1 MNIVKK
7 VKCVVVIL
15 LLELGSIANAEYF
28 NSLSMKDGL
37 SQSSVLSVYQDILG
51 RIWVGTL
58 EGITVY
64 DGEKMV
70 SYKPWAQNHMKG
82 GARIL
87 VGNDIPMITGDKYGN
102 IFLMSDHSLL
112 KYDIY
117 LDLFERI
124 CDGNVNAITSHSGEC
139 WSLIGDSVFF
149 YNNANSQL
157 EFRFKTELRQ
167 PRNLLVSDSKIW
179 VGCLKGLYSFSKE
192 GKEKE
197 CILPNVE
204 IWKVYESSKRELWVG
219 CVGAGAYK
227 ISTDGEV
234 TEVPYASDPSKGIS
248 SKTVRAFCEDNSG
261 NIWIGTFNGLFK
273 YNPFVNTYS
282 RFCHEPRA
290 GALTHSSIYA
300 LFKDKQGTVW
310 IGTYYGGLNYVNPES
325 ELFTH
330 YTYDPTRTDGL
341 NFPFVGNMVE
351 DRDENL
357 WICLDGGGL
366 NCLNRKENTFT
377 RFVAGTGNALLHNN
391 LRSICYDPKRDCL
404 YIGTH
409 EGGLSKYDRR
419 KKTFHHYLPEF
430 KGWASTPNAI
440 IDQVTWWKDQLI
452 VSARNGIFMMNP
464 DTEEFTL
471 IKNGVYRCFDVDQ
484 NGYIWFADDN
494 KLYRLN
500 LNNPAD
506 MITFDLTSIGCCFRV
521 IKIFIGRDN
530 NVYVGTSGSGLFIY
544 ESETLK
550 FTNYTTEN
558 SSLLSN
564 YCYNIIQTKQGNV
577 LITSDKGITLFNL
590 YNKAFRSMN
599 LGMGLSISSIIDGC
613 GAYACSNNQVYI
625 GGTDGLIS
633 FWEEDFCFSSE
644 RPKFYFSNM
653 FINNMQVFPG
663 DPNEVLGKAL
673 AFTEKLDLRHDQ
685 NNLTFNFA
693 TSNFV
698 DILTNKNYE
707 YKLEGFDK
715 NWISTDKTTV
725 HYTNLDPGT
734 YTLFVREKGNSLK
747 GRFLQEISLPFVI
760 HPAWYC
766 TWIAICVYI
775 VALSFLSYWL
785 YRIRRIRRRL
795 ALSLEMEKLET
806 QKLTEINQA
815 KLRFFINVSHEFRTP
830 LTLII
835 SRIDMLMQSSTIS
848 PLVSA
853 QIRKIDSQARRLR
866 DLVSDLLDF
875 RKLDQ
880 SGLILHVGSHNVNQF
895 LNDLYISFSEY
906 ALSLEIEYKLDVKS
920 SFMECYFDSK
930 QMERVIS
937 NLISNAFKYTP
948 KGGRITIQAE
958 ESNETVSVQV
968 KDSGIG
974 IQSSELNLVFE
985 RFYQGG
991 NGSDLVANNPGTGIG
1006 LALAKSLVLAHH
1018 GDILVDSAPE
1028 QGSCFTVVLQK
1039 GTKHFI
1045 DDKNVVLDEVCQQ
1058 TQAVE
1063 ENCNLKQQVRN
1074 IVDEEEVALPE
1085 DGSSDGEH
1093 YKILLVEDNEE
1104 LLQILSQLF
1113 SPLYQ
1118 VILARNGMEG
1128 LNLIYEEKPDLV
1140 VSDVMMPIMSGSAMC
1155 LQVKSNID
1163 YCHIPI
1169 ILLTALDGEEQSI
1182 EGYKSGADDYVTK
1195 PFNAKILLVRC
1206 NNLIRS
1212 RKLMQ
1217 AKYTK
1222 EKDADINL
1230 LATNPMDK
1238 RFLDMV
1244 IQVIDEHLSEED
1256 FDISFLCR
1264 EVGMSR
1270 TSLHT
1275 KFKALTNMTPN
1286 DFIILH
1292 KLKLAAEMLKRESHL
1307 QIVEISEKLGFGS
1320 PRYFSRCFKN
1330 QFGVSPQHYK
1340 KKE

>member
-1 MNIVKK
+1 MDIMKK
-7 VKCVVVIL
+7 MKCVVVLVL
-15 LLELGSIANAEYF
+15 LLGLGNIVNAEYF

-70 SYKPWAQNHMKG
+70 SYKPWAQNHVKG
-82 GARIL
+82 GTRIL
-87 VGNDIPMITGDKYGN
+87 VGNDVPMITGDKYGN

-117 LDLFERI
+117 LDFFERI
-124 CDGNVNAITSHSGEC
+124 CDRNVNAVTSHSGEC
-139 WSLIGDSVFF
+139 WSLIGDSVYF
-149 YNNANSQL
+149 YNNENSQL
-157 EFRFKTELRQ
+157 EFCFKARMNQ

-179 VGCLKGLYSFSKE
+179 IGCSKGLYSFSKD

-204 IWKVYESSKRELWVG
+204 IWKIYESSKKELWIG
-219 CVGAGAYK
+219 CVGGGAYK
-227 ISTDGEV
+227 ISINGEV
-234 TEVPYASDPSKGIS
+234 SAVPYTSNSGKGIS
-248 SKTVRAFCEDNSG
+248 SKTVRAFCEDNNG

-273 YNPFVNTYS
+273 YNPFTDTYS
-282 RFCHEPRA
+282 IYCHEPRT

-310 IGTYYGGLNYVNPES
+310 IGTYYGGLNYFNPDS

-330 YTYDPTRTDGL
+330 YTYDPTRADGL

-351 DRDENL
+351 DRDGNL

-366 NCLNRKENTFT
+366 NCLNRKEGKFI
-377 RFVAGTGNALLHNN
+377 RFVAGGGNSLLHNN

-419 KKTFHHYLPEF
+419 KKIFRNYLPDF
-430 KGWASTPNAI
+430 KGWELTPNAI
-440 IDQVTWWKDQLI
+440 IDQVTWWNDQLI
-452 VSARNGIFMMNP
+452 VSARNGIFVMNP
-464 DTEEFTL
+464 DNEQFTL
-471 IKNGVYRCFDVDQ
+471 IQHGVYRCFDVDQ
-484 NGYIWFADDN
+484 HGYIWFADDN
-494 KLYRLN
+494 QLYRLN
-500 LNNPAD
+500 LRNPRD
-506 MITFDLTSIGCCFRV
+506 IVKFDLTSIGCSFRV

-544 ESETLK
+544 ESESSK
-550 FTNYTTEN
+550 FVNYTIEN

-564 YCYNIIQTKQGNV
+564 YCYNIVQTKQGNI

-613 GAYACSNNQVYI
+613 GAYVCSNNQIYI

-663 DPNEVLGKAL
+663 DENEVLSKAL
-673 AFTEKLDLRHDQ
+673 PFTEKLDLAHDQ
-685 NNLTFNFA
+685 NNLTFNFS

-734 YTLFVREKGNSLK
+734 YTLFVREKGNSLR

-766 TWIAICVYI
+766 TWIAISVYAI
-775 VALSFLSYWL
+775 ALSLLSYWL
-785 YRIRRIRRRL
+785 YRIRRTKRRL
-795 ALSLEMEKLET
+795 ALSLEMEKLEKE
-806 QKLTEINQA
+806 KLTEINQA

-848 PLVSA
+848 PFVSA

-880 SGLILHVGSHNVNQF
+880 NGLILHVGSYNVQQF
-895 LNDLYISFSEY
+895 LSDLYLSFCEY
-906 ALSLEIEYKLDVKS
+906 ALSLDIEYQLEVES
-920 SFMECYFDSK
+920 PFIECYFDSK

-937 NLISNAFKYTP
+937 NLVSNAFKYTP
-948 KGGRITIQAE
+948 KGGKVIIYVGE
-958 ESNETVSVQV
+958 DDNTVSIQV

-974 IQSSELNLVFE
+974 IQSSDLNYVFE
-985 RFYQGG
+985 RFYQGN
-991 NGSDLVANNPGTGIG
+991 NGTDAIANNPGTGIG

-1018 GDILVDSAPE
+1018 GDILVDSVPA
-1028 QGSCFTVVLQK
+1028 QGSCFTVILQK

-1045 DDKNVVLDEVCQQ
+1045 DDKNVIFDDVCCQAQ
-1058 TQAVE
+1058 TAQ
-1063 ENCNLKQQVRN
+1063 ENRNLKQQIIN
-1074 IVDEEEVALPE
+1074 IADEEML
-1085 DGSSDGEH
+1085 GGMNLDGEH
-1093 YKILLVEDNEE
+1093 YKVLLVEDNEE
-1104 LLQILSQLF
+1104 LLQILNQLF

-1140 VSDVMMPIMSGSAMC
+1140 VSDVMMPVMSGSEMC
-1155 LQVKSNID
+1155 LQVKSNMD

-1182 EGYKSGADDYVTK
+1182 EGFKSGADDYVTK
-1195 PFNAKILLVRC
+1195 PFNAKVLLVRC
-1206 NNLIRS
+1206 NNLVRS

-1238 RFLDMV
+1238 RFLDMIIRV
-1244 IQVIDEHLSEED
+1244 INEHLSEED
-1256 FDISFLCR
+1256 FDISVLCR

-1286 DFIILH
+1286 DFITLH
-1292 KLKLAAEMLKRESHL
+1292 KLKLAAEMLKTESRL

-1330 QFGVSPQHYK
+1330 QFGVSPQQYK
-1340 KKE
+1340 KKD